1 MSQFRSWL
9 GDEFRT
15 WLDVLSKV
23 AIAVV
28 GAAIAYIFAVQK
40 QQNDDIKL
48 ITEFIV
54 AEDEVRRELGKSIFS
69 DYAEH
74 GRLPESFIASIL
86 RFSSESP
93 DKDLA
98 QDVAASVE
106 AAVAAD
112 QVSED
117 AIQAVEED
125 LPIRV
130 YFHVQDKAQRTVAHL
145 LQDELEGNATF
156 ENKGVTVPGIEMDES
171 GPTRNEL
178 RCFSA
183 EECGKAGR
191 YLADFLRN
199 KGVEMELV
207 DLSRQHG
214 DANDV
219 PANYFEAWFAS
230 LPPDLAPNQTVTNTV
245 VGQ

>member
-1 MSQFRSWL
+1 MSQFWSWL
-9 GDEFRT
+9 GGEFRT
-15 WLDVLSKV
+15 WLDVLSKFAV
-23 AIAVV
+23 AVV

-54 AEDEVRRELGKSIFS
+54 AEDEVRHELGKSIFS

-93 DKDLA
+93 NKELA
-98 QDVAASVE
+98 QDVAASVQ
-106 AAVAAD
+106 AAIAAN
-112 QVSED
+112 QVSEN

-130 YFHVQDKAQRTVAHL
+130 YFHIQGEAQRTVAHL
-145 LQDELEGNATF
+145 LENDLEDAALF
-156 ENKGVTVPGIEMDES
+156 ENTKVIVPGIETNEV
-171 GPTRNEL
+171 GPAQNEL

-183 EECGKAGR
+183 EECGTAGR

-199 KGVEMELV
+199 KGIEVELV
-207 DLSRQHG
+207 DLSGQHG
-214 DANDV
+214 DANAM
-219 PANYFEAWFAS
+219 PANYFEAWFAA
-230 LPPDLAPNQTVTNTV
+230 LPPVLSPRQASINMV